1 MIFIKKWNVILLCAI
16 LFVSVLSLGLY
27 VRQSPAVETGS
38 VPGAGKKIVLDAGHG
53 APDGG
58 TEGKLG
64 VLEKDLNLAVTK
76 LLQGYLEQSGAQ
88 VILTRADDDGVYD
101 AGSHSIRQKKR
112 TDLKNREAMI
122 ADTDA
127 EFFVSI
133 HMNHFSD
140 SKYSGPQVFY
150 SKNHPDSKGFAES
163 VQASMIRILK
173 PLSERQVKQAGK
185 EIYLLSKTNIPSIL
199 IECGF
204 LSNEAEEKLLVD
216 PAYQKKLAWAIYCGV
231 VEYLAM

>member
-1 MIFIKKWNVILLCAI
+1 MCAI
-16 LFVSVLSLGLY
+16 LLVSVLSLGLF
-27 VRQSPAVETGS
+27 VRRSPVQETGT
-38 VPGAGKKIVLDAGHG
+38 VPGAGMKIVLDAGHG
-53 APDGG
+53 EPDGG
-58 TEGKLG
+58 AVGKLG

-88 VILTRADDDGVYD
+88 VILTRADDNGIYD

-122 ADTDA
+122 TETNA
-127 EFFVSI
+127 ELFVSI

-140 SKYSGPQVFY
+140 AKYSGPQVFY
-150 SKNHPDSKGFAES
+150 SANHPDSKGLAETI
-163 VQASMIRILK
+163 QASMIRTLK
-173 PLSERQVKQAGK
+173 PSSDRKVKQAGK
-185 EIYLLSKTNIPSIL
+185 EIYLLQKAKIPSVL

-216 PAYQKKLAWAIYCGV
+216 PTYQKKVAWAIYCGI
-231 VEYLAM
+231 VEYLAT